1 MMHNKTKSLGFT
13 LIELLISLSLGLI
26 ISLGVVSVYAATAK
40 SSSDTIKAARLNYDI
55 ETLMAL
61 MLNDI
66 RRAGYW
72 GAATVNSD
80 GRLNSF
86 VQDLAGLNKP
96 SEHCLL
102 YSYDADSDG
111 NIDKAEYYG
120 FKFENGSVKM
130 RFSGTA
136 NDSCGNGVWQ
146 EAVVSDQ
153 IAVSALSFEFSYQ
166 CLNVLS
172 GQTYDAACSHLTTAQ
187 LPSGA
192 PALESRSIK
201 IALTAYLKGD
211 ETVTKT
217 LDGIVKVKNDLLLT
231 RL

>member
-1 MMHNKTKSLGFT
+1 MHRCKTIGFT
-13 LIELLISLSLGLI
+13 LVELLIALALGAI
-26 ISLGVVSVYAATAK
+26 VSLGVVSVYAATAK
-40 SSSDTIKAARLNYDI
+40 SSSDTVKAVRLNYDL

-80 GRLNSF
+80 GSQNSF
-86 VQDLAGLNKP
+86 AGDIAKLSMP
-96 SEHCLL
+96 SAHCLL

-111 NIDKAEYYG
+111 NIDAAENYG
-120 FKFENGSVKM
+120 FKLENGSIKM
-130 RFSGTA
+130 RFSGDA
-136 NDSCGNGVWQ
+136 NSSCSNGAWQ
-146 EAVVSDQ
+146 DAVASDQ
-153 IAVSALSFEFSYQ
+153 IAISALNFEVGYR

-172 GQTYDAACSHLTTAQ
+172 AQSFDSACDNLSTEQ

-192 PALESRSIK
+192 LALESRLIK
-201 IALTAYLKGD
+201 ILLAGYLKGD

-217 LDGIVKVKNDLLLT
+217 VSGSVSVKNDRPLVQP
-231 RL
+231 